1 MSKNDKLW
9 EYVEEQEGDELVLTF
24 DEIGA
29 IAGVVCALAFSA
41 LFPRRPVTASA
52 PGTDPVGGDLGRP
65 STSEDASPHE
75 DGERR

>member
-1 MSKNDKLW
+1 MSKYDKLW

-41 LFPRRPVTASA
+41 LFPRRPI
-52 PGTDPVGGDLGRP
+52 PVEGDLGRP
-65 STSEDASPHE
+65 SQAASPHLIA
-75 DGERR
+75 DPF